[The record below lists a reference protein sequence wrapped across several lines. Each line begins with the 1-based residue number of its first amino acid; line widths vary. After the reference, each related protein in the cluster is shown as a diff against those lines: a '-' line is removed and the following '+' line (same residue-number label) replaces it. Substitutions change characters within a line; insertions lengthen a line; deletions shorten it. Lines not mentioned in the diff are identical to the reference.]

1 MEKIKAFFQ
10 NKITKIVSWL
20 VLSLCVVALIVGG
33 TTTESISSGIAL
45 VGGIVAAVAALIAFI
60 TGQIKK

>member
-33 TTTESISSGIAL
+33 TTTESISS
-45 VGGIVAAVAALIAFI
+45 
-60 TGQIKK
+60 

>member
-1 MEKIKAFFQ
+1 MEKIKAFLQ
-10 NKITKIVSWL
+10 NKITKLVAWIVL
-20 VLSLCVVALIVGG
+20 ALCVVVLIIGG
-33 TTTESISSGIAL
+33 ATTESISSGIAL